1 MTAPAAVPAHSRQ
14 EQKER
19 TRRAILDA
27 ALRLSE
33 AGGLA
38 ALSLRQVAREVG
50 IVPTAFYRHFSSVD
64 ELGLALV
71 DESLA
76 SLREML
82 REVRQ
87 GNPEPKRIIA
97 ASVNVLA
104 DHVKQDPQHYAFL
117 VRERTSGPA
126 VVRDAVRRGLQLIES
141 ELATDLARI
150 TPPRWSTEDLHL
162 LAGLMVGTVIAIVDD
177 LLGAARPSEEKVLRE
192 RAERQLRMIVVG
204 VTRWRSDYT
213 D

>member
-1 MTAPAAVPAHSRQ
+1 MSPAPSRQ

-19 TRRAILDA
+19 TRRAILEA

-33 AGGLA
+33 DGGLA

-50 IVPTAFYRHFSSVD
+50 IVPTAFYRHFTSID

-71 DESLA
+71 DESFV

-87 GNPEPKRIIA
+87 GNPEPKRIIE
-97 ASVNVLA
+97 ASVRVLA
-104 DHVKQDPQHYAFL
+104 DHVLSDPRHYAFL

-126 VVRDAVRRGLQLIES
+126 GVRDAVRRGLQLIES

-162 LAGLMVGTVIAIVDD
+162 LANLMVGTVLAIVDD
-177 LLGAARPSEEKVLRE
+177 LLGADRPAEQQRLRE
-192 RAERQLRMIVVG
+192 RAERQLRMVVVG
-204 VTRWRSDYT
+204 VQRWRSDYA